1 MTNHD
6 TKSNDSNQPKLIGV
20 TADFG
25 ENADGLFVKKSQDIP
40 QHLID
45 DIADHRKASSGKRE
59 GNFMKVASIPTVII
73 EKWMSEGFNI
83 FDSNIKAAD
92 IVKRLKAENLEAFL
106 TTEKSI

>member
-1 MTNHD
+1 MTEN
-6 TKSNDSNQPKLIGV
+6 TKTQPHLVGV

-92 IVKRLKAENLEAFL
+92 IVKRLKAENLDAFL
-106 TTEKSI
+106 TTDKSI

>member
-1 MTNHD
+1 M
-6 TKSNDSNQPKLIGV
+6 NDNKKTQPHLVGV

-40 QHLID
+40 QHLLD
-45 DIADHRKASSGKRE
+45 DIADHRKESRGKRE

-83 FDSNIKAAD
+83 FDQNINGKD
-92 IVKRLKAENLEAFL
+92 IVKRLKAENLDAFL
-106 TTEKSI
+106 TTDKSI